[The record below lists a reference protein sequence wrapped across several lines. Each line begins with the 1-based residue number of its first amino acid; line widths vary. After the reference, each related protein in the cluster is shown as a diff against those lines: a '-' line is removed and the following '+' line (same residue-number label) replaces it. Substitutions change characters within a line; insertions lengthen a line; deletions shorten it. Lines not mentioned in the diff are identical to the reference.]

1 MKKIINFKAEG
12 ETWTNAQDKAFNK
25 LNKTAKIDGFR
36 PGKAPR
42 NIFEKKYGKE
52 EILLEAADTLIH
64 EKYHDII
71 ENDKIMPVLEP
82 KIELVEV
89 DKEKME
95 VNFTFIVKSEV
106 KLGEYK
112 NLKVKKDKVKVT
124 KEEVEH
130 EIGHLLEHYAE
141 MVEKDGK
148 VENGDTVVID
158 FEGFKDEVSFEGGK
172 AENYPLEIGS
182 HSFIPGF
189 EEGLV
194 GLSKGE
200 EKDLELTF
208 PEDYMSEELKGQKV
222 VFKVKVNDIKTRVV
236 PELDKEFFEDLA
248 MEGVN
253 SKEDLEKMLT
263 EEITARKEMEAEN
276 KYVDALLEKAAK
288 NMKVEL
294 DEEIVEDEAN
304 RMYEQFLD
312 KIAMQGLTEEIY
324 FQYTNT
330 TKEDVLKQMNPEA
343 ENRVKYRYL
352 LEAIIK
358 EEKIKVT
365 DKQAE
370 KEAEDLA
377 KKYNMTSED
386 FLKELGGLE
395 ILKYDMT
402 MRKAID
408 VMKESE

>member
-1 MKKIINFKAEG
+1 MKKVINFKVEG
-12 ETWTNAQDKAFNK
+12 ETWKNAQDKAFNK

-71 ENDKIMPVLEP
+71 EHDKIMPVLEP

-130 EIGHLLEHYAE
+130 EMGHLLEHYAE

-158 FEGFKDEVSFEGGK
+158 FEGFKDEVAFEGGK
-172 AENYPLEIGS
+172 AENYSLEIGS

-236 PELDKEFFEDLA
+236 PELNDEFFEDLA

-402 MRKAID
+402 MRKAIE

>member
-1 MKKIINFKAEG
+1 MKKVINFKVEN
-12 ETWTNAQDKAFNK
+12 ENWEKAQEKAFNK
-25 LNKTAKIDGFR
+25 LNKTASIDGFR

-52 EILLEAADTLIH
+52 EILLEAADALIH

-71 ENDKIMPVLEP
+71 ENDKILPIVEP
-82 KIELVEV
+82 KVDIVEV
-89 DKEKME
+89 TKEKME
-95 VNFTFIVKSEV
+95 VNFTFITKPEV

-112 NLKVKKDKVKVT
+112 NLKVKKDSVKVT
-124 KEEVEH
+124 KKEIEH
-130 EIGHLLEHYAE
+130 EIEHLLEHYAE

-148 VENGDTVVID
+148 VENGDTAIID
-158 FEGFKDEVSFEGGK
+158 FEGFKDGIAFDGGK
-172 AENYPLEIGS
+172 GENYSLEIGS
-182 HSFIPGF
+182 NTFIPGF

-194 GLSKGE
+194 GLAKGE

-222 VFKVKVNDIKTRVV
+222 VFKVKVNDIKTRVI
-236 PELDKEFFEDLA
+236 PELNNEFFEDLA
-248 MEGVN
+248 MEGVKT
-253 SKEDLEKMLT
+253 KEDLEKMIEEELT
-263 EEITARKEMEAEN
+263 SRKEMDAEN
-276 KYVDALLEKAAK
+276 KYIDELLASASK

-294 DEEIVEDEAN
+294 DEEIIDDEAN

-324 FQYTNT
+324 FKYTNT
-330 TKEDVLKQMNPEA
+330 TKEDVLKQMKPEA
-343 ENRVKYRYL
+343 ENRIKYRYL
-352 LEAIIK
+352 LEEIVKA
-358 EEKIKVT
+358 EKIKIT

-370 KEAEDLA
+370 KEAKELSE
-377 KKYNMTSED
+377 KYGMTSED

-395 ILKYDMT
+395 VLKYDMT

-408 VMKESE
+408 CMKESN